1 MPLRRQPKSMKTR
14 SVRHSLTAAVFGLAA
29 LAFVGAPAALAGAP
43 AAFADTIDSSN
54 WSGYAVH
61 RPGVKF
67 TTVSG
72 SWTQPTASCTPGQRT
87 YSAFWVGL
95 GGYSLTSNSLE
106 QIGTEVDC
114 SASGA
119 VRSSAW
125 YELVPAASRTI
136 RLRVRPGDAIT
147 ARVTV
152 TGHEIHV
159 ALHDHTS
166 KRSFHK
172 TLHANTVDISSAEWI
187 TEAPSECIGAEA
199 CQTLPLADFGSA
211 SFSLARVRS
220 TTGRVGSIS
229 DPAWRWT
236 ELRLLPR
243 GRRFVEAPEGGMAV
257 GESTPSA
264 LAANGTRFRVS
275 YSQAGMQGAAVLRAR
290 QTALSDGYLV
300 H

>member
-1 MPLRRQPKSMKTR
+1 VRR
-14 SVRHSLTAAVFGLAA
+14 SLTAAVFGLTA
-29 LAFVGAPAALAGAP
+29 LAFAVTLATAP
-43 AAFADTIDSSN
+43 AAFGDSRDSAN
-54 WSGYAVH
+54 WSGYAIH

-72 SWTQPTASCTPGQRT
+72 SWTQPRATCTPGHRT

-114 SASGA
+114 SVSGA

-136 RLRVRPGDAIT
+136 RLRVRPGDALRAT
-147 ARVTV
+147 VTV
-152 TGHEIHV
+152 TGHQV
-159 ALHDHTS
+159 YVVLDDLTS
-166 KRSFHK
+166 KRAFSK
-172 TLHANTVDISSAEWI
+172 TLHANTVDVTSAEWI
-187 TEAPSECIGAEA
+187 AEAPSECIGYDQ

-211 SFSLARVRS
+211 SFNLAQARS

-236 ELRLLPR
+236 KLRLLP
-243 GRRFVEAPEGGMAV
+243 GGTRFVAAQGGGTSA
-257 GESTPSA
+257 GESTSSL
-264 LAANGTRFRVS
+264 LAANGTQFTVS
-275 YSQAGMQGAAVLRAR
+275 YSQIAVPDTAFARAR
-290 QTALSDGYLV
+290 QASLSDGHLV